1 MWGAVFGE
9 NWVKFKNWGLV
20 GTASVLATFNASIA
34 YGQQINPPTRDEI
47 APVVPPVGEDQPR
60 LTITDNVERSPC
72 PLDKPEYDDIRVDID
87 DVFFNNLQGITEA
100 EMRQTYGP
108 YLGKSQPIKRVCEIR
123 DAAATVLRNK
133 GYLAA
138 VEVPAQRIEG
148 GQIKFEVLYAR
159 ITSVRVRG
167 QAGRAETLIGGYLAK
182 LEDDPIFNRKNAER
196 YLLLARDLPGYD
208 VRLTLRPAGTGAGEL
223 IGDVTVTRKPFEVDF
238 NIQNLAA
245 QDTGIWGG
253 QVRAQFHGLTGM
265 GDSTSISFYSTAEFR
280 EQQILQASHSF
291 RVGGEGLRFNG
302 RFTYAWTKPDLGDFG
317 GGNTPDLTAR
327 TLLASAEAS
336 YPVIRSQTRNLT
348 VAGGFDYVN
357 QKVNF
362 ITPLSEDR
370 LRVAYARVSADAID
384 GKSTGAPK
392 WRVTG
397 SLELRRGLSIL
408 GASKGCNPLCP
419 AGVTLPSRI
428 DGDPTATSI
437 RASVSAEYVV
447 SPQLSFFISPKAQ
460 YAFDPLFSFEEYSAG
475 NYTIGRGYEPGVII
489 GDDGAGFQL
498 EARGP
503 RISPPKMSNVTI
515 QPFAFVDAAWVWNK
529 DRPGNLDPQR
539 LLSVGGGLRSSVSDR
554 ARLDLTVA
562 LPTRAAGLQTRKG
575 DVRFLLSFTT
585 KLLPWGKR

>member
-1 MWGAVFGE
+1 MKIKVGRLVGAV
-9 NWVKFKNWGLV
+9 
-20 GTASVLATFNASIA
+20 SVLAFFNATAA
-34 YGQQINPPTRDEI
+34 YAQQITPPTRDEI
-47 APVVPPVGEDQPR
+47 DPAVPSIDGKQSR
-60 LTITDNVERSPC
+60 LTIEDSVERSPC

-87 DVFFNNLQGITEA
+87 DVFFNNLRGITEA
-100 EMRQTYGP
+100 EIRQTYGP

-123 DAAATVLRNK
+123 DAAATLLRSK

-138 VEVPAQRIEG
+138 VEVPAQRIEA
-148 GQIKFEVLYAR
+148 GQVKFEVLYAR
-159 ITSVRVRG
+159 ITNVRVRG
-167 QAGRAETLIGGYLAK
+167 QAGRAEKLIGGYLAK
-182 LEDDPIFNRKNAER
+182 LEDDEIFDRNNAER
-196 YLLLARDLPGYD
+196 YLLLARDLPGYN
-208 VRLTLRPAGTGAGEL
+208 VRLTLRPAGTGPGEL
-223 IGDVTVTRKPFEVDF
+223 IGDVTVTRTPFDVDF
-238 NIQNLAA
+238 NVQNLAA

-265 GDSTSISFYSTAEFR
+265 GDSTNISFYSTSEFR
-280 EQQILQASHSF
+280 EQQILQAGHSF

-302 RFTYAWTKPDLGDFG
+302 RFTYAWTKPNLGAFG

-327 TLLASAEAS
+327 TLLASLEAS
-336 YPVIRSQTRNLT
+336 YPLVRSQGRNVT
-348 VAGGFDYVN
+348 VSGGFDYVN
-357 QKVNF
+357 QKVDF
-362 ITPLSEDR
+362 IAPLSQDR
-370 LRVAYARVSADAID
+370 LRVAYARVDADAVD
-384 GKSTGAPK
+384 DNSSGAPR
-392 WRVTG
+392 WRLTG

-428 DGDPTATSI
+428 DGDPTATTI
-437 RASVSAEYVV
+437 RASASAEYVV
-447 SPQLSFFISPKAQ
+447 SPKLSFFIKPKAQ

-489 GDDGAGFQL
+489 GDDGVAFQL

-503 RISPPKMSNVTI
+503 RMSPPKRSNIVV

-529 DRPGNLDPQR
+529 DRPGDVDPQR
-539 LLSVGGGLRSSVSDR
+539 LLSVGGGVRSSFSDR

-575 DVRFLLSFTT
+575 DVRFLLSFTM